1 MNFSLFEPRQ
11 EAIRELLE
19 SQSGLGF
26 TYSQVECT
34 RGEGAANRTVDG
46 FVRDH
51 NRVLLG
57 NGEECFERAK
67 RAIRSWEMFNL
78 GWIRIAD
85 SSAPIEVETQSCVIA
100 KSFGVWSTHCC
111 RIVYTID
118 EASESDSAVQQ
129 IGFAY
134 GTLPAHAERGEER
147 FLVQWDKADDS
158 VWYDLLAF
166 SSPNSLLAKMGYPV
180 VRRLQKRFAHDSKL
194 AMLRATS

>member
-1 MNFSLFEPRQ
+1 MNFSLFEPSQ

-19 SQSGLGF
+19 AQRELGF

-34 RGEGAANRTVDG
+34 RGDTAANKMVSG
-46 FVRDH
+46 FVKDH

-57 NGEECFERAK
+57 NGEGCFERAK
-67 RAIRSWEMFNL
+67 RAIQAWQMFNL
-78 GWIRIAD
+78 GWVQVAD
-85 SSAPIEVETQSCVIA
+85 SFAPIEVGTQSCVIA
-100 KSFGVWSTHCC
+100 KSLGLWSTHCC

-118 EASESDSAVQQ
+118 EDNSEEQQ
-129 IGFAY
+129 FGFAY

-166 SSPNSLLAKMGYPV
+166 STPNSLFAKIGYPV
-180 VRRLQKRFAHDSKL
+180 VRRLQKRFARDSKL
-194 AMLRATS
+194 AMHRATS